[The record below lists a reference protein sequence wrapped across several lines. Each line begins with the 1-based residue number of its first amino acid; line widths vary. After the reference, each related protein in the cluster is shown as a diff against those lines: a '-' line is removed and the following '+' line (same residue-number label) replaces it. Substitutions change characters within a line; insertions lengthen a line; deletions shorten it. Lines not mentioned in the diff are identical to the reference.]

1 MPLAALQER
10 LFPFHRR
17 FFMKAVVGIMTLFA
31 LALFVVAPAWAQ
43 STDLSKAK
51 DTVNKIRQADPPQVS
66 TSTKPSP
73 VGQPASDYHPPAA
86 KSMKSVDKA
95 VVPPPKTK

>member
-1 MPLAALQER
+1 
-10 LFPFHRR
+10 
-17 FFMKAVVGIMTLFA
+17 
-31 LALFVVAPAWAQ
+31 
-43 STDLSKAK
+43 
-51 DTVNKIRQADPPQVS
+51 VNKIRQADPPQVS